1 MMAATEGDDIL
12 TGTADAETLDGLG
25 GNDSIAGL
33 GGADLLIGGDGDDT
47 IRAGTGAGTIFGGE
61 GNDLIFA
68 GSGAWLI
75 FGGAGKDTI
84 IGADGNDTIL
94 GEEGDDLLVGNAG
107 ADSIGGGNG
116 ADSVLG
122 RGGSDTLFG
131 GDGNDTMLG
140 GGAGDFLS
148 GEDGDDFLVGGWLT
162 RPSAPT
168 ALALSAATVTEN
180 DAGAV
185 IGALSVTDPD
195 PWESF
200 TFSVD
205 DARFEVVGGVLR
217 LRAGIALDY
226 EAGATVT
233 VQVTVRDG
241 ENLAFTQAFEIAVAD
256 MAGATIAGTSGNDTV
271 DATTAPAGRPLP
283 TEEADWIRGLDG
295 NDSLAGLGGADTLDG
310 GVGADTM
317 AGGAGDDLYIVNS
330 ATDLVIEAAGE
341 GLDTIRVAGFLALP
355 EGVEALEITGTGG
368 FSGTGNA
375 ADNRIVGNSGNN
387 LIIGLGGADLL
398 DGGAG
403 IDTTSYM
410 SSALGV
416 AVSLGTGIG
425 TGGDA
430 AGDTLLGIE
439 NVIGS
444 ALADTLEGDG
454 HANRL
459 EGRDGNDWLGGGA
472 GADTLDGG
480 LGGDTMAGGAGAD
493 RFLFGA
499 GSHSGN
505 ATPDRITDFVA
516 GLDLIDLSAIDA
528 NGAAAGNGAFLW
540 GGQNAVVV
548 AYSLTWFESSGTT
561 VVQGDTNGTSGAEL
575 RIVLS
580 GTGLGLA
587 ATDFIL

>member
-1 MMAATEGDDIL
+1 MMAATEGHDIL

-25 GNDSIAGL
+25 GNDSIL
-33 GGADLLIGGDGDDT
+33 GRGGNDLLIGGDGHDT
-47 IRAGTGAGTIFGGE
+47 IRAGTGAGTILGGE
-61 GNDLIFA
+61 GDDLIFA

-75 FGGAGKDTI
+75 FGGGGNDTI

-116 ADSVLG
+116 ADSVEG

-140 GGAGDFLS
+140 GGAGDFIA
-148 GEDGDDFLVGGWLT
+148 GEDGDDFLVGAWLVAP
-162 RPSAPT
+162 RAPT

-180 DAGAV
+180 EAGAV
-185 IGALSVTDPD
+185 IGTLSATDSD
-195 PWESF
+195 PWEAF
-200 TFSVD
+200 RFSVD
-205 DARFEVVGGVLR
+205 DARFEVVDGVLR
-217 LRAGIALDY
+217 LRTGITLDH
-226 EAGATVT
+226 EAAATVT
-233 VQVTVRDG
+233 VRVTVRDG
-241 ENLAFTQAFEIAVAD
+241 ENLTFTQAFEIAVVD
-256 MAGATIAGTSGNDTV
+256 IAGATISGTSVNDTV
-271 DATTAPAGRPLP
+271 DAATAPSGRPGP
-283 TEEADWIRGLDG
+283 TAEADWIRGFGG

-330 ATDLVIEAAGE
+330 SADLVIEAAGE
-341 GLDTIRVAGFLALP
+341 GVDTIRVAGSLALP
-355 EGVEALEITGTGG
+355 EEVEVLEITGTGN

-375 ADNRIVGNSGNN
+375 ADNRIVGNAGNN
-387 LIIGLGGADLL
+387 LLAGLGGADLL

-403 IDTTSYM
+403 LDTASYLA
-410 SSALGV
+410 SAGGV
-416 AVSLGTGIG
+416 AVSLASGTG

-430 AGDTLLGIE
+430 EGDTLHGIE
-439 NVIGS
+439 NLIGS

-459 EGRDGNDWLGGGA
+459 EGRSGNDWLDGGAGADTLIGGA

-480 LGGDTMAGGAGAD
+480 EGED
-493 RFLFGA
+493 RFVFGSA
-499 GSHSGN
+499 SHSGN
-505 ATPDRITDFVA
+505 AAPDRIADFEA

-540 GGQNAVVV
+540 GGQDAAVVAFSV
-548 AYSLTWFESSGTT
+548 TWFESGGTT
-561 VVQGDTNGTSGAEL
+561 VVQGDTNGKGGAEL

-587 ATDFIL
+587 ASDFVL